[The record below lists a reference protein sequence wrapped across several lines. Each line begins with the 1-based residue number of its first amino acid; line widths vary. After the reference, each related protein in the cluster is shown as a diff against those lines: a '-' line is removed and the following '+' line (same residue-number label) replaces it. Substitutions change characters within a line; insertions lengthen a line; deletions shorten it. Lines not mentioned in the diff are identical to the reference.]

1 MARVIIPLDVPTL
14 DDAMG
19 LVDSLGEA
27 ADFYKVGLELFTA
40 EGSAAVQALKQR
52 NKRVFLDLKLHDIP
66 STVARAVARARV
78 LEVDL
83 LTLHATG
90 GRLMMEAAA
99 QAAENDLTLLG
110 VTVLTSMTPSDME
123 HSWGR
128 EVDSIEEEV
137 VRLATLVR
145 DSGVGGVVASVR
157 EAAPV
162 KKALGSDLVGV
173 TPGIRFAGGDA
184 HDQAR
189 VSTPG
194 AAVAAGADYLV
205 IGRSVT
211 QAPDPAEALRRVH
224 EEMAG
229 SRAVGMAGR
238 FGCTPECWS
247 RRRWPS
253 PSVSERPTSV
263 SGKISNK
270 LPPDSPHS
278 GPPVTCRGSKVDFLR
293 AECACNGRSGLS
305 VPSPLSALEPQ
316 FESIWETVRARRL
329 ACHESRKWAVRQQ
342 GDLQK
347 SGGSRGS
354 VGCQRMSRERY
365 SWLSHSRTIIGGWLS
380 FGFFRRRGF
389 DVILSFVLTGRP
401 ASSTPIPSDQ
411 P

>member
-1 MARVIIPLDVPTL
+1 MAQVIIPLDVPTL

-90 GRLMMEAAA
+90 GRPMMEAAA

-110 VTVLTSMTPSDME
+110 VTVLTSMTSSDME

-162 KKALGSDLVGV
+162 KKALGSDLVLV

-211 QAPDPAEALRRVH
+211 QAPDPTEALRRVH

-229 SRAVGMAGR
+229 SRAVGMA
-238 FGCTPECWS
+238 
-247 RRRWPS
+247 
-253 PSVSERPTSV
+253 
-263 SGKISNK
+263 
-270 LPPDSPHS
+270 
-278 GPPVTCRGSKVDFLR
+278 
-293 AECACNGRSGLS
+293 
-305 VPSPLSALEPQ
+305 
-316 FESIWETVRARRL
+316 
-329 ACHESRKWAVRQQ
+329 
-342 GDLQK
+342 
-347 SGGSRGS
+347 
-354 VGCQRMSRERY
+354 
-365 SWLSHSRTIIGGWLS
+365 
-380 FGFFRRRGF
+380 
-389 DVILSFVLTGRP
+389 
-401 ASSTPIPSDQ
+401 
-411 P
+411 

>member
-40 EGSAAVQALKQR
+40 DGSAAVQALKQR

-90 GRLMMEAAA
+90 GRPMMEAAA

-110 VTVLTSMTPSDME
+110 VTVLTSMTSSDME

-162 KKALGSDLVGV
+162 KRALGSDLVVV

-229 SRAVGMAGR
+229 SRAVGTA
-238 FGCTPECWS
+238 
-247 RRRWPS
+247 
-253 PSVSERPTSV
+253 
-263 SGKISNK
+263 
-270 LPPDSPHS
+270 
-278 GPPVTCRGSKVDFLR
+278 
-293 AECACNGRSGLS
+293 
-305 VPSPLSALEPQ
+305 
-316 FESIWETVRARRL
+316 
-329 ACHESRKWAVRQQ
+329 
-342 GDLQK
+342 
-347 SGGSRGS
+347 
-354 VGCQRMSRERY
+354 
-365 SWLSHSRTIIGGWLS
+365 
-380 FGFFRRRGF
+380 
-389 DVILSFVLTGRP
+389 
-401 ASSTPIPSDQ
+401 
-411 P
+411 

>member
-1 MARVIIPLDVPTL
+1 MAQVIIPLDVPTL

-110 VTVLTSMTPSDME
+110 VTVLTSMPSSDME

-128 EVDSIEEEV
+128 EVDSSEEEV

-162 KKALGSDLVGV
+162 KKALGSDLVVV

-229 SRAVGMAGR
+229 SRAVGTA
-238 FGCTPECWS
+238 
-247 RRRWPS
+247 
-253 PSVSERPTSV
+253 
-263 SGKISNK
+263 
-270 LPPDSPHS
+270 
-278 GPPVTCRGSKVDFLR
+278 
-293 AECACNGRSGLS
+293 
-305 VPSPLSALEPQ
+305 
-316 FESIWETVRARRL
+316 
-329 ACHESRKWAVRQQ
+329 
-342 GDLQK
+342 
-347 SGGSRGS
+347 
-354 VGCQRMSRERY
+354 
-365 SWLSHSRTIIGGWLS
+365 
-380 FGFFRRRGF
+380 
-389 DVILSFVLTGRP
+389 
-401 ASSTPIPSDQ
+401 
-411 P
+411 

>member
-1 MARVIIPLDVPTL
+1 MAQVIIPLDVPTL

-110 VTVLTSMTPSDME
+110 VTVLTSMTSSDME

-162 KKALGSDLVGV
+162 KKALGSDLVVV

-229 SRAVGMAGR
+229 SRAVG
-238 FGCTPECWS
+238 
-247 RRRWPS
+247 
-253 PSVSERPTSV
+253 
-263 SGKISNK
+263 
-270 LPPDSPHS
+270 
-278 GPPVTCRGSKVDFLR
+278 
-293 AECACNGRSGLS
+293 
-305 VPSPLSALEPQ
+305 
-316 FESIWETVRARRL
+316 TV
-329 ACHESRKWAVRQQ
+329 
-342 GDLQK
+342 
-347 SGGSRGS
+347 
-354 VGCQRMSRERY
+354 
-365 SWLSHSRTIIGGWLS
+365 
-380 FGFFRRRGF
+380 
-389 DVILSFVLTGRP
+389 
-401 ASSTPIPSDQ
+401 
-411 P
+411 

>member
-1 MARVIIPLDVPTL
+1 MAQVIIPLDVPTL

-90 GRLMMEAAA
+90 GRPMMEAAA

-110 VTVLTSMTPSDME
+110 VTVLTSMTSSDME

-162 KKALGSDLVGV
+162 KKALGSDLVVV

-229 SRAVGMAGR
+229 SRAVG
-238 FGCTPECWS
+238 
-247 RRRWPS
+247 
-253 PSVSERPTSV
+253 
-263 SGKISNK
+263 
-270 LPPDSPHS
+270 
-278 GPPVTCRGSKVDFLR
+278 
-293 AECACNGRSGLS
+293 
-305 VPSPLSALEPQ
+305 
-316 FESIWETVRARRL
+316 
-329 ACHESRKWAVRQQ
+329 
-342 GDLQK
+342 
-347 SGGSRGS
+347 
-354 VGCQRMSRERY
+354 
-365 SWLSHSRTIIGGWLS
+365 
-380 FGFFRRRGF
+380 
-389 DVILSFVLTGRP
+389 P
-401 ASSTPIPSDQ
+401 A
-411 P
+411 

>member
-1 MARVIIPLDVPTL
+1 MAQVIIPLDVPTL

-90 GRLMMEAAA
+90 GRPMMEAAA

-110 VTVLTSMTPSDME
+110 VTVLTSMTSSDME

-137 VRLATLVR
+137 VRLATLVW

-162 KKALGSDLVGV
+162 KKALGSDLVVV

-194 AAVAAGADYLV
+194 AAVAAGADYLG

-229 SRAVGMAGR
+229 PRAVGTA
-238 FGCTPECWS
+238 
-247 RRRWPS
+247 
-253 PSVSERPTSV
+253 
-263 SGKISNK
+263 
-270 LPPDSPHS
+270 
-278 GPPVTCRGSKVDFLR
+278 
-293 AECACNGRSGLS
+293 
-305 VPSPLSALEPQ
+305 
-316 FESIWETVRARRL
+316 
-329 ACHESRKWAVRQQ
+329 
-342 GDLQK
+342 
-347 SGGSRGS
+347 
-354 VGCQRMSRERY
+354 
-365 SWLSHSRTIIGGWLS
+365 
-380 FGFFRRRGF
+380 
-389 DVILSFVLTGRP
+389 
-401 ASSTPIPSDQ
+401 
-411 P
+411 

>member
-1 MARVIIPLDVPTL
+1 MAQVIIPLDVPTL

-27 ADFYKVGLELFTA
+27 TDFYKVGLELFTA

-83 LTLHATG
+83 LTLHAMG
-90 GRLMMEAAA
+90 GRPMMEAAA

-110 VTVLTSMTPSDME
+110 VTVLTSMTSSDME

-162 KKALGSDLVGV
+162 KKALGSDLVVV

-211 QAPDPAEALRRVH
+211 QAPDPSEALRRVH

-229 SRAVGMAGR
+229 SRAVGTA
-238 FGCTPECWS
+238 
-247 RRRWPS
+247 
-253 PSVSERPTSV
+253 
-263 SGKISNK
+263 
-270 LPPDSPHS
+270 
-278 GPPVTCRGSKVDFLR
+278 
-293 AECACNGRSGLS
+293 
-305 VPSPLSALEPQ
+305 
-316 FESIWETVRARRL
+316 
-329 ACHESRKWAVRQQ
+329 
-342 GDLQK
+342 
-347 SGGSRGS
+347 
-354 VGCQRMSRERY
+354 
-365 SWLSHSRTIIGGWLS
+365 
-380 FGFFRRRGF
+380 
-389 DVILSFVLTGRP
+389 
-401 ASSTPIPSDQ
+401 
-411 P
+411 

>member
-1 MARVIIPLDVPTL
+1 MAQVIIPLDVPTL

-90 GRLMMEAAA
+90 GRPMMEAAA

-110 VTVLTSMTPSDME
+110 VTVLTSMTSSDME

-162 KKALGSDLVGV
+162 KRALGSDLVVV

-229 SRAVGMAGR
+229 SRAVGTA
-238 FGCTPECWS
+238 
-247 RRRWPS
+247 
-253 PSVSERPTSV
+253 
-263 SGKISNK
+263 
-270 LPPDSPHS
+270 
-278 GPPVTCRGSKVDFLR
+278 
-293 AECACNGRSGLS
+293 
-305 VPSPLSALEPQ
+305 
-316 FESIWETVRARRL
+316 
-329 ACHESRKWAVRQQ
+329 
-342 GDLQK
+342 
-347 SGGSRGS
+347 
-354 VGCQRMSRERY
+354 
-365 SWLSHSRTIIGGWLS
+365 
-380 FGFFRRRGF
+380 
-389 DVILSFVLTGRP
+389 
-401 ASSTPIPSDQ
+401 
-411 P
+411 

>member
-1 MARVIIPLDVPTL
+1 MAQVIIPLDVPTL

-66 STVARAVARARV
+66 STVARAVTRARV

-90 GRLMMEAAA
+90 GRPMMEAAA

-110 VTVLTSMTPSDME
+110 VTVLTSMTSSDMG

-162 KKALGSDLVGV
+162 KRALGSDLVVV

-229 SRAVGMAGR
+229 SRAVG
-238 FGCTPECWS
+238 
-247 RRRWPS
+247 
-253 PSVSERPTSV
+253 
-263 SGKISNK
+263 
-270 LPPDSPHS
+270 
-278 GPPVTCRGSKVDFLR
+278 
-293 AECACNGRSGLS
+293 
-305 VPSPLSALEPQ
+305 
-316 FESIWETVRARRL
+316 TV
-329 ACHESRKWAVRQQ
+329 
-342 GDLQK
+342 
-347 SGGSRGS
+347 
-354 VGCQRMSRERY
+354 
-365 SWLSHSRTIIGGWLS
+365 
-380 FGFFRRRGF
+380 
-389 DVILSFVLTGRP
+389 
-401 ASSTPIPSDQ
+401 
-411 P
+411 

>member
-110 VTVLTSMTPSDME
+110 VTVLTSMTSSDME

-162 KKALGSDLVGV
+162 KKALGSDLVVV
-173 TPGIRFAGGDA
+173 TPGIRFAEGDA

-229 SRAVGMAGR
+229 SRAVGMA
-238 FGCTPECWS
+238 
-247 RRRWPS
+247 
-253 PSVSERPTSV
+253 
-263 SGKISNK
+263 
-270 LPPDSPHS
+270 
-278 GPPVTCRGSKVDFLR
+278 
-293 AECACNGRSGLS
+293 
-305 VPSPLSALEPQ
+305 
-316 FESIWETVRARRL
+316 
-329 ACHESRKWAVRQQ
+329 
-342 GDLQK
+342 
-347 SGGSRGS
+347 
-354 VGCQRMSRERY
+354 
-365 SWLSHSRTIIGGWLS
+365 
-380 FGFFRRRGF
+380 
-389 DVILSFVLTGRP
+389 
-401 ASSTPIPSDQ
+401 
-411 P
+411 